1 MNNIIQ
7 NNNVESFSMN
17 NSHIIEEEF
26 NNLAHN
32 TEIDSK
38 TKILLVLEA
47 EYNYLEQAQRNL
59 IYSNKEMHSL
69 LPNDDIVIESIEI
82 NTKIF
87 NDNIMKMKKIK
98 KKVNLLMGGGH
109 YICKKKLPVMD
120 KYSYYIMPNK

>member
-98 KKVNLLMGGGH
+98 KKVNLLMGDNH
-109 YICKKKLPVMD
+109 YICKKKLHEMD
-120 KYSYYIMPNK
+120 KYS

>member
-7 NNNVESFSMN
+7 NNNVESFSMK

-98 KKVNLLMGGGH
+98 KKVNLLMGDNH

-120 KYSYYIMPNK
+120 KYS

>member
-98 KKVNLLMGGGH
+98 KKVNLLMGDNH
-109 YICKKKLPVMD
+109 YICMKKLPVMD
-120 KYSYYIMPNK
+120 KYS

>member
-98 KKVNLLMGGGH
+98 KKVNLLMGDNH
-109 YICKKKLPVMD
+109 HICKKKLPVMD
-120 KYSYYIMPNK
+120 KYS